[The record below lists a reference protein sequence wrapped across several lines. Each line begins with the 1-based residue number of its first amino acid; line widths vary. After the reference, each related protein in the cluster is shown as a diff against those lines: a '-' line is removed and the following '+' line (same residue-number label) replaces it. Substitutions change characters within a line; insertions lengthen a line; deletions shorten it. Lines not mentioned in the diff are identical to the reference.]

1 MVLQLLDASHV
12 QTGNKHLDMAQS
24 HVSQAAF
31 LVISLL
37 MDKVILFLARHVP
50 AVLSCRLTLPH
61 RASYARS

>member
-1 MVLQLLDASHV
+1 MVLQLLDASRV
-12 QTGNKHLDMAQS
+12 QTGNKHLDMARS
-24 HVSQAAF
+24 HVSQVAF

-37 MDKVILFLARHVP
+37 MDKVILFLACRAL